1 MALLGESIMRLSV
14 LTLALFGA
22 VTLCNACHNRAGQST
37 SGGVVVQTPSST
49 VAVVFSDHDRQL
61 IGDYYA
67 RYKVKKVPPGLAKKD
82 ALPPGLAR
90 QVVKKG
96 TLPPGLQD
104 RTLPRDLETK
114 LSRLPDGYSRVIIDA
129 DIAILNTTTR
139 VIADV
144 ITGVAAP

>member
-1 MALLGESIMRLSV
+1 M
-14 LTLALFGA
+14 
-22 VTLCNACHNRAGQST
+22 
-37 SGGVVVQTPSST
+37 QTPGSR

-67 RYKVKKVPPGLAKKD
+67 RYKAKKVPPGLARKD
-82 ALPPGLAR
+82 ELPPGLAR

-96 TLPPGLQD
+96 TLPPGLQG